1 MKLNPFSILGP
12 LALMATAALLPAGAA
27 QADGPAVM
35 VPPGVVDMLVFGDA
49 ASEKAHRFEGADT
62 KPLTGA
68 LGEPARVSLPKTPA
82 DYYGGDLS
90 FDMKTDPVRQNYFTA
105 KFWGSDVNGGQKALL
120 YINGEQLGYR
130 HLGDYEA
137 LNHGTDVPS
146 FRDRFFYYTDVLPLA
161 LTRGRKSL
169 TLTVRTIGPI
179 SGYALGGGYDGYQG
193 RMTTPSRGYYR
204 VYTHTSAALAGLEA
218 EKQGD
223 APPAPPVRPAVDDG
237 AILAAYKSRLN
248 GHLRDLMGAQ
258 GRMPPNDIRYLASAM
273 QYPWTVAGQDDAA
286 RQKAITQ
293 VVAKIDDQ
301 AQRLGEPDV
310 YAKGGY
316 QADWGG
322 VFAPIGEAVYWMDK
336 VLTPAEWKA
345 LLGQAITVNGQT
357 VTRRDA
363 WARMLKGNFDYARTH
378 VARIS
383 NQAEIC
389 MYGAYRSNKGLQIIA
404 PALAEPEATAK
415 RFLFEPAGIAPY
427 LGNDVLDGA
436 GRLIGRERPYGDH
449 YFQVTDKGL
458 TRENT
463 YVAIYGE
470 WTNDMVNWWRMY
482 GHDEILKKALVNSNA
497 RAHMRYPDFDDEGF
511 RAMRMEGVIESRGP
525 AYPDNLGYGVR
536 LNGGH
541 GLDVTRLARWMDE
554 TPARYQGAE
563 WAPYRKLAANAVG
576 YAQQFLGDNQYLGSL
591 GESDSL
597 DLPADYAYVKGHPPV
612 GVLLPATNLG
622 WYRPDELAALKAAGL
637 KESDYARAAWADEDD
652 GVVVLRDGGLTLF
665 AGLVMK
671 ANWGVNGIAR
681 IHCITPTGDRLATV
695 APDVQFTPS
704 GRWTVRAD
712 QAQVQFMHANEPPEG
727 PHQAL
732 AGEVMPI
739 ASQPG
744 VHEIDPVDTPY
755 TGYANFYSLRYLSY
769 LIGMNTTRPA
779 YGNAQAYDLKLPHGF
794 TGASV
799 YDFISGKDLPVT
811 AGVVRVGPQSTVVL
825 KLDGDADAP
834 PMATRLIMASRE
846 DAGVMVR
853 WQHAAGATQYIVK
866 RASAQE
872 GPYAEVGRTAG
883 ENSFID
889 ATAKGGTAYF
899 YKVAGMDENGVGLDS
914 PSAPVAPPD
923 RALLAWLDRSA
934 PDASAPPEPVP
945 SLAGEV
951 IKQKVSLS
959 WKTARRGWTYDV
971 LRGPGENGPFV
982 PVATGLTRTA
992 WGEDGLA
999 FGRRFFYTVAA
1010 VSRDGVR
1017 GPQAAP
1023 VSILPV
1029 DDSIPAPWKGADIGD
1044 VGAAGTDG
1052 FLNGAFTLRAS
1063 GADAWGSADAFHYV
1077 YRALDGDGTIIA
1089 HVATQENTNEWA
1101 KAGLMVRETL
1111 DADAKNVF
1119 LFRAPGHGIVTQSR
1133 SAAGG
1138 GTGGTNDRPAPVPS
1152 SASWLK
1158 LTRQGDT
1165 FTASASGDGQT
1176 WVPVETVTVPMR
1188 KSVFVGLAVLSHARG
1203 GLNRSVFDSVTLEA
1217 K

>member
-1 MKLNPFSILGP
+1 MKLTPLPMLG
-12 LALMATAALLPAGAA
+12 LGSLVLVATSALLFVKTAR
-27 QADGPAVM
+27 ADGLAPLS
-35 VPPGVVDMLVFGDA
+35 PPGVVDTLVFGNAD
-49 ASEKAHRFEGADT
+49 SEKAHRFEGADT
-62 KPLTGA
+62 KAVTGA

-90 FDMKTDPVRQNYFTA
+90 FDMKTDPVKQNYFTV

-146 FRDRFFYYTDVLPLA
+146 FRNRFFYYTDVLPLA
-161 LTRGRKSL
+161 LTRGRRTL

-193 RMTTPSRGYYR
+193 RMTAPSRGYYR
-204 VYTHTSAALAGLEA
+204 AYTHTTPALMGLDL
-218 EKQGD
+218 EKQGN
-223 APPAPPVRPAVDDG
+223 APPPPVRPAADAV

-258 GRMPPNDIRYLASAM
+258 GRMAPNDIRYLASAT
-273 QYPWTVAGQDDAA
+273 QYPWTVAGQDATA
-286 RQKAITQ
+286 RQRAIRQ

-301 AQRLGEPDV
+301 AGRLQEPDV

-322 VFAPIGEAVYWMDK
+322 VFAPIGEAIYWMDK
-336 VLTPAEWKA
+336 VLTPVQWKV
-345 LLGQAITVNGQT
+345 LLDQTITVNGQAT
-357 VTRRDA
+357 IRRDA

-427 LGNDVLDGA
+427 LGNDILDA
-436 GRLIGRERPYGDH
+436 DGRLIGRERPYGDH
-449 YFQVTDKGL
+449 YYQVTDKGL

-470 WTNDMVNWWRMY
+470 WTNDLVNWWRMY
-482 GHDEILKKALVNSNA
+482 GHDEILKKALINSDA
-497 RAHMRYPDFDDEGF
+497 RAHMKYPDFDDDGF

-525 AYPDNLGYGVR
+525 AYPDNVGYGVR

-541 GLDVTRLARWMDE
+541 GLDVTRLARWMGE
-554 TPARYQGAE
+554 TPAKYQGAA
-563 WAPYRKLAANAVG
+563 WAPYRQYAANAVG
-576 YAQQFLGDNQYLGSL
+576 YAQQFLNDHQYLGSI

-597 DLPADYAYVKGHPPV
+597 ELPADYAYVKGHPPV
-612 GVLLPATNLG
+612 GILLPATNLS
-622 WYRPDELAALKAAGL
+622 WYHPAELAALKAAGL
-637 KESDYARAAWADEDD
+637 RETDYARSAWADEDD

-681 IHCITPTGDRLATV
+681 IHCITPTTDRLATV

-712 QAQVQFMHANEPPEG
+712 QVQVQFMHANEPPEG

-732 AGEVMPI
+732 AGEVLPI
-739 ASQPG
+739 AAQPG
-744 VHEIDPVDTPY
+744 VQEKDPVDTPY
-755 TGYANFYSLRYLSY
+755 TGYADFYSLRYLSY

-779 YGNAQAYDLKLPHGF
+779 YGNAQSYELRLPHGF
-794 TGASV
+794 TGARV

-811 AGVVRVGPQSTVVL
+811 AGVVQVGPQSTVVL
-825 KLDGDADAP
+825 KLDGTAAPP
-834 PMATRLIMASRE
+834 PMATRLITAFRS
-846 DAGVMVR
+846 DGGVTVR
-853 WQHAAGATQYIVK
+853 WQHAAGATRYIVK
-866 RASAQE
+866 RAAAPG

-883 ENSFID
+883 ANSFVD
-889 ATAKGGTAYF
+889 STAKDGKYF
-899 YKVAGMDENGVGLDS
+899 YKVAGTDENGVGLDS
-914 PSAPVAPPD
+914 PPAPVAPPD
-923 RALLAWLDRSA
+923 PALLAWLDKRPA
-934 PDASAPPEPVP
+934 DEGARPEAIPAL
-945 SLAGEV
+945 SGE
-951 IKQKVSLS
+951 ILKQKVSLS
-959 WKTARRGWTYDV
+959 WKVARRGWSYDV
-971 LRGPGENGPFV
+971 LRGAGENGPFL
-982 PVATGLTRTA
+982 PVAKGLTRTA
-992 WGEDGLA
+992 WSEDGLA
-999 FGRRFFYTVAA
+999 FGRRYFYTVAA
-1010 VSRDGVR
+1010 ANRDGVH

-1023 VSILPV
+1023 VGVLPI
-1029 DDSIPAPWKGADIGD
+1029 DDTIPAPWKGADIGD

-1052 FLNGAFTLRAS
+1052 FIGGVFTLHAS
-1063 GADAWGSADAFHYV
+1063 GADAWGAADAFHYV
-1077 YRALDGDGTIIA
+1077 YRPLDGDGTI
-1089 HVATQENTNEWA
+1089 VARVVSEENTNEWA
-1101 KAGLMVRETL
+1101 KAGLMVRESL
-1111 DADAKNVF
+1111 DADARNVF

-1133 SAAGG
+1133 SATGG
-1138 GTGGTNDRPAPVPS
+1138 GTGGTNDRPGPNSS
-1152 SASWLK
+1152 SAWLK
-1158 LTRQGDT
+1158 LTRQGDM
-1165 FTASASGDGQT
+1165 FTASASRDGQT
-1176 WVPVETVTVPMR
+1176 WTPVETVTVPM
-1188 KSVFVGLAVLSHARG
+1188 KKTVFIGMASLSHARDS
-1203 GLNRSVFDSVTLEA
+1203 LNHSSFDNVVLEPR
-1217 K
+1217 